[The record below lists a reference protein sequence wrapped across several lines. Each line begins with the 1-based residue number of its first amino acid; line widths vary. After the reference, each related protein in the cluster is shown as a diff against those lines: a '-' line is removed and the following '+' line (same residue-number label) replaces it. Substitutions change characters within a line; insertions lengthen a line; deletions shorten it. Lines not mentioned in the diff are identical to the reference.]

1 MKRMDNFYQDVKIT
15 KLDNGLKLIYKYF
28 PAEIAGVSI
37 FVGTGSADEAQF
49 IGSGI
54 SHLTEHLVFEGRKDL
69 EEELRRLGAL
79 SNAYTTLDHT
89 MYYLEVPKENLKKA
103 LEIFIPAIFTPSL
116 TEDVFKREREVVL
129 KEEKFRDDEP
139 SSLVVKIGFEKAYI
153 NHPYKY
159 PIIGES
165 VLLKQLSLEDLEKFH
180 RKNYVPNNA
189 VLSVA
194 GDLDYKELKQM
205 VESCT
210 AGLKPAPIRKA
221 SFPKEK
227 KNFYTQYTENYPGS
241 LVYAFVSLS
250 GVSVF
255 DADLEAL
262 DLLSDYMSWGK
273 DSPLY
278 ERFIKSGICYSMSS
292 LNYTPHS
299 QGLFGF
305 LAVLDEKNVDLFK
318 KELDEFLKQI
328 KEGKFNSSRL
338 ERLKKRAAFEFLKEQ
353 ETPLNIAQ
361 NLSHN
366 EGLVENYKFS
376 REYLKKYLSLN
387 GGDLEHAAEK
397 YLNLDISTE
406 IMLVPEKEDVSDIF
420 HNKVLRKLEKAE
432 LPNGVRLVLSHGGES
447 SLTAV
452 TVIFQ
457 GGVRAETAE
466 NNGISQILPRVFI
479 TADVQ
484 KRFEELG
491 GRIKPVSGN
500 NSIGFEVEVIQA
512 ELTEALKEISAILIK
527 PVFKSDELEVQKNI
541 QIGRIKD
548 SKIDLFYQASKLIRA
563 SMYKKHPYRLMSQGS
578 LESVT
583 GLKIEDIKNFSAG
596 IFTPSNCVISVAGD
610 IDPEAVKSDFK
621 KLLGSW
627 QGGGFKISPSED
639 TYPDVQIT
647 VSEKINQREVIIEI
661 GFMVPEITTG
671 ARYSLDVI
679 QALVSGQGSL
689 FFNRIRRDIG
699 GAYTLGGS
707 MFLGPE
713 PGVMSFYVATT
724 PDKKDEVLNRM
735 VAILNDLGNGDIT
748 EAEIEDAKAMVK
760 TRYYRDIITNSSYS
774 FRLAVDE
781 SLGLGY
787 REVEVYLNKIEKL
800 TKEDLIGFIK
810 KYLNPD
816 KAVIVEVGNIS
827 N

>member
-1 MKRMDNFYQDVKIT
+1 MKKMDDFYRDVKLT
-15 KLDNGLKLIYKYF
+15 ELDNGFKLLYKYF
-28 PAEIAGVSI
+28 PSEIVGVSI
-37 FVGTGSADEAQF
+37 FIGTGSADEAQF

-69 EEELRRLGAL
+69 EEELRKLGAL

-89 MYYLEVPKENLKKA
+89 MYYFEVPKENLKKA
-103 LEIFIPAIFTPSL
+103 LEIFLPAIFTPSL
-116 TEDVFKREREVVL
+116 TDDIFKREREVVL

-139 SSLVVKIGFEKAYI
+139 SSLIVKIGFEKSYI

-165 VLLKQLSLEDLEKFH
+165 ALLKQLSLKDLEEFH
-180 RKNYVPNNA
+180 RRNYVPNNA
-189 VLSVA
+189 VISVV

-205 VESCT
+205 VDSCAST
-210 AGLKPAPIRKA
+210 LKPASILKA
-221 SFPKEK
+221 SFPEEK
-227 KNFYTQYTENYPGS
+227 KNFYTQYAENYPGS
-241 LVYAFVSLS
+241 LVYAFISLS

-255 DADLEAL
+255 DADSEAL

-278 ERFIKSGICYSMSS
+278 ERFIQSGVCYSMSS

-305 LAVLDEKNVDLFK
+305 LAVLDERNVDLFK
-318 KELDEFLKQI
+318 KELDEFLKHI
-328 KEGKFNSSRL
+328 KEGKFNTSRL
-338 ERLKKRAAFEFLKEQ
+338 ERLKKRASFEFLKEQ
-353 ETPLNIAQ
+353 EAPLTIAQ
-361 NLSHN
+361 NLSRN
-366 EGLVENYKFS
+366 EGLVENYRFS
-376 REYLKKYLSLN
+376 LEYLKKYLNLN
-387 GGDLEHAAEK
+387 GRDLKKVAEK

-406 IMLVPEKEDVSDIF
+406 VLLVPGKEDVSDIF
-420 HNKVLRKLEKAE
+420 HNKVPRKLEKVE
-432 LPNGVRLVLSHGGES
+432 LSNGVKLILSQGSES

-452 TVIFQ
+452 TVLFQ
-457 GGVRAETAE
+457 GGVRAETEE
-466 NNGISQILPRVFI
+466 NNGISQILPRVLI

-484 KRFEELG
+484 KKFEELG

-500 NSIGFEVEVIQA
+500 NSIGFEVEVMQP
-512 ELTEALKEISAILIK
+512 ELKKALKEISEILIK
-527 PVFKSDELEVQKNI
+527 PVFKTDELEVQKNI

-548 SKIDLFYQASKLIRA
+548 SKIDLFYQAARLVRA

-578 LESVT
+578 LESVA
-583 GLKIEDIKNFSAG
+583 GLKIKDIKDFSARV
-596 IFTPSNCVISVAGD
+596 FTPSNCVISVAGD
-610 IDPEAVKSDFK
+610 ISPESVKSDIE

-627 QGGGFKISPSED
+627 QGGGFKISPLED
-639 TYPDVQIT
+639 PYPDAQVK
-647 VSEKINQREVIIEI
+647 VNEKIPQREVIVEI
-661 GFMVPEITTG
+661 GFMVPGITTG

-707 MFLGPE
+707 MFLGPD

-724 PDKKDEVLNRM
+724 SDKKDEVLDRM
-735 VAILNDLGNGDIT
+735 IAILNDLGNGDIT
-748 EAEIEDAKAMVK
+748 ETEIEDAKAMVK
-760 TRYYRDIITNSSYS
+760 TRYYRDIVTNSSYA

-787 REVEVYLNKIEKL
+787 GEVETYLKRIEKL
-800 TKEDLIGFIK
+800 TKDDLVKFIK

-816 KAVIVEVGNIS
+816 KAVIVEVGNI
-827 N
+827 